1 MTRAEGGEVEYKIDT
16 SDVKPKAVGVTGP
29 GGAKVKGAPRRRHR
43 NRAAKRT
50 QNDVADANETKGEAE
65 KSEKSE
71 NSSKV
76 DVG

>member
-1 MTRAEGGEVEYKIDT
+1 
-16 SDVKPKAVGVTGP
+16 VGVTGP

-65 KSEKSE
+65 KFEKSE